1 MTKKLSVVSAK
12 LRGLPHRG
20 PTLLPLA
27 HLILL
32 DASVFLIFLV
42 LSLLLQWASG
52 AHSSAFGS
60 EPDESS
66 HYVTGVMVR
75 DYIAH
80 GLPGS
85 PIAFA
90 KDFYIHYPRVAFG
103 LWPPLFHVLSGVW
116 MLVFGVGRM
125 SIMFLL
131 AGLTSTWAFVY
142 YRIGMPALGRRSA
155 VMLAVLL
162 LLLPTT
168 QRSTSAVMPDMAMA
182 LMMLLSM
189 SAYASYLET
198 ERTKDAFMFGLWS
211 ALALLVKY
219 NALALALLPILCVV
233 ISGKHRLF
241 RSKSFWLP
249 AAVVLLIA
257 GPWYAVM
264 GHFVLYAADSGTA
277 STPIGIAIAANA
289 KGLFFLAGPIVFVL
303 AVIGSVLVF
312 LKIRTKR
319 ESRNERSLYVT
330 AAAMVLAVFVFHGA
344 IYPIYDSRYLLPAAP
359 ALLWLSWPSV
369 RYIHSVLSAPLWV
382 TMTALFFLAIAH
394 LAFTSEVPAKK
405 ISAYLKTRETVLT
418 AGLQHNSAVLVSAD
432 GIGEGMLTAEFVMHD
447 RRPDHYVVRASKVL
461 ASQTLMGDKYR
472 LQYQSPEEIMG
483 ALDSIPISI
492 VVMET
497 CSQGKCS
504 KHQVLLTET
513 ARLYPERWRLSS
525 VIRDETASSILV
537 YQLIG
542 NEGKALENLQIDM
555 SNTLQT
561 TVGKQ

>member
-1 MTKKLSVVSAK
+1 MTKKLSVGSAK
-12 LRGLPHRG
+12 VRGIPHDG

-168 QRSTSAVMPDMAMA
+168 QRSTSAVMPDMPMA

-264 GHFVLYAADSGTA
+264 GHLVSYAADSGTA
-277 STPIGIAIAANA
+277 STPIRIAIAANA
-289 KGLFFLAGPIVFVL
+289 KGLIFLAGPIVFVL

-312 LKIRTKR
+312 LKISTKR

-405 ISAYLKTRETVLT
+405 ISAYVKTRETVLT

-542 NEGKALENLQIDM
+542 NEGKAVENLQIDM

-561 TVGKQ
+561 TVEKH